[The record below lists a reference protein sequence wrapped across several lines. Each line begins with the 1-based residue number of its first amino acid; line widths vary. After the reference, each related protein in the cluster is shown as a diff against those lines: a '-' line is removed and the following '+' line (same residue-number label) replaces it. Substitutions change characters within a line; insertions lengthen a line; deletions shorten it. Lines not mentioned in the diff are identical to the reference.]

1 MKVIKA
7 CSIHQRGALGR
18 PRIEESARSDRC
30 PIWYATPGRVPKIG
44 PRHACKAVW
53 VTSSGEQTFV
63 QVSQAL
69 IKTDTLFSSTIT
81 ANNNSIGNIFGYHET
96 YHYYVDRGILYDI
109 ATKVLN
115 IYDVTFSGDVFNGS
129 PQPFDRFV
137 HETSARFYWLNKIS

>member
-1 MKVIKA
+1 MLVIY
-7 CSIHQRGALGR
+7 IRQRGSLGR

-81 ANNNSIGNIFGYHET
+81 ANNNSIGNMFAMGSTGVTIITLTEVY
-96 YHYYVDRGILYDI
+96 RKI
-109 ATKVLN
+109 KVKC
-115 IYDVTFSGDVFNGS
+115 FF
-129 PQPFDRFV
+129 
-137 HETSARFYWLNKIS
+137 